1 MLIQIGYDI
10 ELAVNAPTTL
20 LGALHVHPSRAHDLQ
35 GPEQFAV
42 EPALPITTY
51 QDGFDNTITRVDVP
65 LGVASVRFTNHA
77 VVADSGLPDPV
88 VPDARQHP
96 LHELPLEVFRFLL
109 PSRYCEVDS
118 ELMQFAWNQFGP
130 RPRAGRACRPF
141 ATTCTTT
148 SASTTCRRAPTAP
161 RCRAGKKAWAC
172 AATSRTWPSRCAAA

>member
-20 LGALHVHPSRAHDLQ
+20 LCALHVHPSRAHDLQ
-35 GPEQFAV
+35 APEQFAV

-77 VVADSGLPDPV
+77 VMTDNNLPDPV
-88 VPDARQHP
+88 HADARQHP

-109 PSRYCEVDS
+109 PSRYC
-118 ELMQFAWNQFGP
+118 
-130 RPRAGRACRPF
+130 
-141 ATTCTTT
+141 
-148 SASTTCRRAPTAP
+148 
-161 RCRAGKKAWAC
+161 
-172 AATSRTWPSRCAAA
+172 